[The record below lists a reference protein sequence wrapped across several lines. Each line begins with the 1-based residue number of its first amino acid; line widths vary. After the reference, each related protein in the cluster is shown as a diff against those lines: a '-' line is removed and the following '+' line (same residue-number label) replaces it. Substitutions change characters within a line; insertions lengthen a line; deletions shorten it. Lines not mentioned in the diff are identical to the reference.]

1 MAYDNDIKLKLNIN
15 LILYKAGGPLGAV
28 PDIGSQTIV
37 KFRLMADHED
47 AALIGGQGT
56 FQFILG
62 IYVKVVGRLIQ
73 KQDIGFPVDQLA

>member
-1 MAYDNDIKLKLNIN
+1 MC
-15 LILYKAGGPLGAV
+15 AV
-28 PDIGSQTIV
+28 PHVGGYVFI
-37 KFRLMADHED
+37 KFRFVAYHED